1 MEPASTM
8 GPDMSSS
15 CTHVLEYLF
24 LEGDIK
30 SALINGVSALPKEAE
45 ESLFVSLFTK
55 MQKKKKDIISSSNSQ
70 SVGHLRP
77 SGNTDICISVYN
89 SSKIIVME

>member
-55 MQKKKKDIISSSNSQ
+55 MQKKKKTSFRAAILNLWVI
-70 SVGHLRP
+70 
-77 SGNTDICISVYN
+77 
-89 SSKIIVME
+89 